1 LINLVGNALK
11 FTDSGEV
18 EISVSQDLQRGD
30 QTILHFRVR
39 DSGRGIP
46 KEHHQRIFE
55 AFVQADGSMKRA
67 HGGNG
72 LGLAICSRLVTMMG
86 GEIGLDSA
94 RPIPLLR
101 CRVRSWLITNKR
113 Y

>member
-46 KEHHQRIFE
+46 KEHHQRVFE

-67 HGGNG
+67 ETRLWRKR
-72 LGLAICSRLVTMMG
+72 LGPGHPLPPGDHDGRRDLAGQRTG
-86 GEIGLDSA
+86 

-101 CRVRSWLITNKR
+101 CRVRS
-113 Y
+113 

>member
-1 LINLVGNALK
+1 MINLVGNALK

-67 HGGNG
+67 HGGNS
-72 LGLAICSRLVTMMG
+72 SRLVTMMG
-86 GEIGLDSA
+86 GEIWLDSA
-94 RPIPLLR
+94 PGAQYP
-101 CRVRSWLITNKR
+101 S
-113 Y
+113 